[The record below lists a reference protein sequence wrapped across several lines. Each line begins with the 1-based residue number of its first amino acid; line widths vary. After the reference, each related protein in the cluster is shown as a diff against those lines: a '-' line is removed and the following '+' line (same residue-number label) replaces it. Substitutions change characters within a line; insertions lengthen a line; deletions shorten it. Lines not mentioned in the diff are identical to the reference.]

1 MKISI
6 SDQKKY
12 PNFTKYVRRQL
23 PKLKGVPKVIR
34 NLNNSGHLDEKEAA
48 SALTWGN
55 LPLIRITDLYSGQ
68 CGVPKA
74 YGCFRHKNK
83 DRIEIHT
90 QIVKDF
96 ENIAAG
102 ITNKNKKGKALYVVG
117 ATLLH
122 ELCHWGNYNNSPR
135 VIETKEM
142 GANFE
147 KRTYGKIIY

>member
-55 LPLIRITDLYSGQ
+55 LPLIRITDLHSGQ

-83 DRIEIHT
+83 GRIEIHT
-90 QIVKDF
+90 QIVKAKLYTLWVLHYCM
-96 ENIAAG
+96 NYVIGAII
-102 ITNKNKKGKALYVVG
+102 ITRPV
-117 ATLLH
+117 
-122 ELCHWGNYNNSPR
+122 
-135 VIETKEM
+135 
-142 GANFE
+142 
-147 KRTYGKIIY
+147 